1 MGELDGGEKYVNP
14 KMTGGKSALEVMRD
28 ERRRESRVTASCDA
42 VVRFSPAD
50 VADNWRFSQ
59 LLDAFGVPRDHEPHV
74 VVESPDEEPPTEE
87 VPLEA
92 YGI

>member
-1 MGELDGGEKYVNP
+1 
-14 KMTGGKSALEVMRD
+14 MRD

-50 VADNWRFSQ
+50 VADNRRFSQ
-59 LLDAFGVPRDHEPHV
+59 LLDAFGVPRDHEPLV
-74 VVESPDEEPPTEE
+74 VVEPSSGDEPLVDE

-92 YGI
+92 YGV